1 MVVKRLECC
10 RSRIDSLS
18 YLSLL
23 NKHLLPNLECA
34 LTSMWLW
41 SQSLGTVWIGS
52 HLPPTQQL
60 KMSPHS
66 IWSQSR
72 DFSTLSKLPTWC
84 SQKYVLRGCWLWL
97 FFSIKTKE
105 IATSLEHSVWSKSN
119 QCSSAMVTYIWLQNK
134 WFFTPSKW
142 EVWLFNGI
150 SCALIVMNMQLLH
163 YFNVCMLPPIL
174 IATTN
179 LQFLNIVTYL

>member
-1 MVVKRLECC
+1 MERLECC
-10 RSRIDSLS
+10 RSRIELSLS

-34 LTSMWLW
+34 LTSLWLW
-41 SQSLGTVWIGS
+41 SQSLGTVWISS

-66 IWSQSR
+66 IWSLEQKFLHSVKTAYLMFPEIYFKGLLTY
-72 DFSTLSKLPTWC
+72 DF
-84 SQKYVLRGCWLWL
+84 

-142 EVWLFNGI
+142 EVWLFSGI
-150 SCALIVMNMQLLH
+150 FCALIVMNMQLLH
-163 YFNVCMLPPIL
+163 YFNVCMLLPIL